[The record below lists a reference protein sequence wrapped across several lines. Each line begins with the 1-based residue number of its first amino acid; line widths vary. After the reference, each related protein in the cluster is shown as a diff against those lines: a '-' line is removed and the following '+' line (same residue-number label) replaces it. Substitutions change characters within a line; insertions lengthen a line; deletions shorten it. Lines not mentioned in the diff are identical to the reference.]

1 MVEFR
6 NANRGIEALG
16 YKLASLA
23 VDAPEQARRLR
34 AMLELHFPVL
44 CDVDRQAV
52 KAWGLFNRHERG
64 GIAVP
69 ATVVMTPQGRI
80 DLMQREGMTR
90 RLKAGELLRHLAGD
104 KALPRRRAVIP
115 RWRDWWRAARK
126 YRG

>member
-1 MVEFR
+1 MEFR

-90 RLKAGELLRHLAGD
+90 RLQAEELLAFLGGRRR
-104 KALPRRRAVIP
+104 PQRRAVIP